1 MNICST
7 LITQDYSDNKRG
19 IMPLCYNTM
28 PFLIVINVNWR
39 PQLINVYLPPPGVM
53 LLPQVRVVIG
63 RFNLR
68 VLSQSRK
75 ESPSTHIQPSHCLLC
90 CQQFFVA
97 LFHDNGSF
105 QIMLFYPL
113 DIQYVKSYNTF
124 NTTNQS
130 RRVAFLRTL
139 YTKINT
145 YCNYCNQQEDTM
157 INITNKTRID
167 HCDGFDIVHH
177 KKSMYI
183 RINGVF
189 VTNKRG
195 RPKKFDEVQ
204 HIKEYIEEQ
213 RLALYA
219 CREIANILR
228 DAMYIMQDAERALI
242 GGDAS

>member
-1 MNICST
+1 
-7 LITQDYSDNKRG
+7 
-19 IMPLCYNTM
+19 
-28 PFLIVINVNWR
+28 
-39 PQLINVYLPPPGVM
+39 
-53 LLPQVRVVIG
+53 
-63 RFNLR
+63 
-68 VLSQSRK
+68 
-75 ESPSTHIQPSHCLLC
+75 
-90 CQQFFVA
+90 
-97 LFHDNGSF
+97 
-105 QIMLFYPL
+105 
-113 DIQYVKSYNTF
+113 
-124 NTTNQS
+124 
-130 RRVAFLRTL
+130 
-139 YTKINT
+139 
-145 YCNYCNQQEDTM
+145 M